1 MAGSHIQGD
10 DLKRACTA
18 PDYMV
23 ACRSHYRIKITITRF
38 NPLMDVAYLDI
49 GRLGALRGL
58 CTQMPASQS

>member
-10 DLKRACTA
+10 DLKHACTA
-18 PDYMV
+18 PDYVV

-38 NPLMDVAYLDI
+38 NPSMDLAYLDI
-49 GRLGALRGL
+49 GTLRGL